1 MNYFIDDANERAM
14 TRVRGLRELA
24 DLAMPICQAA
34 SEFDKKVF
42 NKRFIDRV
50 RELTNGRARVSN
62 TGYSI
67 QITGYIVPSASE
79 TATLMT
85 VSLLKLQDGKRISA
99 QLFSD
104 STIECKHALLKRA
117 DDLEEYVE
125 KAPDVR
131 EHYETLYRELEEYL
145 DSIPSDVHDI
155 YRIPY
160 RLRTT

>member
-1 MNYFIDDANERAM
+1 MDFMEDANERAM

-24 DLAMPICQAA
+24 DLAMSLCQAA

-42 NKRFIDRV
+42 NKRFVDRV

-62 TGYSI
+62 TGYCI
-67 QITGYIVPSASE
+67 QITGYIVPSANE

-104 STIECKHALLKRA
+104 SIIERKHALLQRA
-117 DDLEEYVE
+117 DDLEAYIE
-125 KAPDVR
+125 KVPEVK
-131 EHYETLYRELEEYL
+131 EHYETLHRELEEYL

-155 YRIPY
+155 YRFPY
-160 RLRTT
+160 RLRTA